1 MEPRS
6 LPSETRRLAAVVLGA
21 GLSRRMGRPNKLL
34 LPFGKTVLVRRV
46 VATIASLPFAEIIVA
61 TGHDAERVA
70 AALAGLPVRLVHNP
84 RYAEGQMTTVHAAL
98 AALSAPSAESA
109 GVMVCL
115 GDQPA
120 LTAADLEIV
129 ARAFLDDPSRVLV
142 PTFGGVRGNPLVLPR
157 ASLPEIVARETSF
170 GCRQFVAK
178 NADLVRTFE
187 MPDDHVLVDVDRP
200 EDYVAVSRL
209 VPA

>member
-6 LPSETRRLAAVVLGA
+6 PPSETPRLSAIVLGA
-21 GLSRRMGRPNKLL
+21 GLSRRMGRANKLL
-34 LPFGKTVLVRRV
+34 LPLGRTLLVRRV
-46 VATIASLPFAEIIVA
+46 VATIASLPFAEIVVA
-61 TGHDAERVA
+61 TGHDADRVE

-84 RYAEGQMTTVHAAL
+84 RYEEGQMTTVHAAL
-98 AALSAPSAESA
+98 SALSAASAQSV

-115 GDQPA
+115 GDQPT
-120 LTAADLEIV
+120 LTSADLEVV
-129 ARAFLDDPSRVLV
+129 ARAFLADPSRVLV
-142 PTFGGVRGNPLVLPR
+142 PTFGGVRGNPIVLPR
-157 ASLPEIVARETSF
+157 ASLAEIEARGANF

-200 EDYVAVSRL
+200 EDYVALSRL
-209 VPA
+209 VHA